1 MARVE
6 ALDKLPALPS
16 IFIMLLFLAVETAP
30 ILAKLISPRSEYDFK
45 IDDREMGLKN
55 RLTQNAYQSDL
66 QSKTVSKLNDN
77 VYGSLQ
83 EETELINYKKKGV
96 VDILKMQSDY
106 FVDQQKKVLKVKFL
120 NPTLKSD
127 FFISLKILSLTFYLK

>member
-1 MARVE
+1 
-6 ALDKLPALPS
+6 
-16 IFIMLLFLAVETAP
+16 MLLFLAVETAP

-66 QSKTVSKLNDN
+66 QSKTVSKLNDD

-106 FVDQQKKVLKVKFL
+106 FVDQQKKSFE
-120 NPTLKSD
+120 S
-127 FFISLKILSLTFYLK
+127 